1 MNRKNLE
8 LLQLLAI
15 PAMVLACG
23 GTALALVTLVQ
34 ALSGE
39 PAGVYGFAWPTALF
53 SVVGAVCTIA
63 RLLAQSS
70 QLGHPDQ

>member
-23 GTALALVTLVQ
+23 GVGLALVTLVQ

-39 PAGVYGFAWPTALF
+39 PAGIAGFAWPCTVL
-53 SVVGAVCTIA
+53 SLVGVVCTVA
-63 RLLAQSS
+63 RLLS
-70 QLGHPDQ
+70 QASESE